1 MSAFVRFAPDV
12 KQVIFMSHAI
22 LLEKIQHN
30 KPNLR
35 EITMKIL
42 IVMIK
47 RDKSSQSLLPE
58 LLRRFKN
65 KNIKIACFS
74 LEVALDALRN
84 SLLTDEATLR
94 SIFKSMQDLVGHTNK
109 EIKEVAIEIMI
120 EIYKLSQDDASAFI
134 RNLKS
139 LRPIQLKEIKDMLQD
154 IVKLPNT
161 VNLFA
166 KD

>member
-1 MSAFVRFAPDV
+1 MAQYEGLCCLSAYVRFAPDV

-74 LEVALDALRN
+74 LEVALDSLRN
-84 SLLTDEATLR
+84 SLLTDETTLR
-94 SIFKSMQDLVGHTNK
+94 
-109 EIKEVAIEIMI
+109 
-120 EIYKLSQDDASAFI
+120 
-134 RNLKS
+134 
-139 LRPIQLKEIKDMLQD
+139 
-154 IVKLPNT
+154 
-161 VNLFA
+161 
-166 KD
+166 